1 MRFLNAGKFSSN
13 FIVNIDNE
21 FSKMMVDGDLITE
34 KINDPD
40 GIFETELLRL
50 LKRSCEIDS
59 KDKSRTQ
66 EINRFWDTL
75 RHLKIGSKGT
85 G

>member
-1 MRFLNAGKFSSN
+1 
-13 FIVNIDNE
+13 
-21 FSKMMVDGDLITE
+21 MMVDGDLITE

-40 GIFETELLRL
+40 GIFETELKDF

-75 RHLKIGSKGT
+75 RHLKTGSRELANFINVLKIIRFLERR
-85 G
+85 